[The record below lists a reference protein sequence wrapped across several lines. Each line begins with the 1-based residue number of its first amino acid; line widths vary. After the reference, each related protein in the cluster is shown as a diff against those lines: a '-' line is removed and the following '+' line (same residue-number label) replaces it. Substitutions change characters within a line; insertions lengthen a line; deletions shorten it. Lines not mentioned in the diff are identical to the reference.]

1 MKQFF
6 DFFPVLIFAIAY
18 FVSKNMILATEALI
32 GASIVQIAGYWL
44 LTRKFERLHL
54 GTFAVVAV
62 MGGLTI
68 ALKDPTFIKW
78 KPTIINWT
86 LAVVFLGSQFIGRRN
101 LLEKMVEGF
110 LKQAPH
116 LKLELPAEKWAPL
129 NISWVIFFF
138 LLGATNLYVA
148 FNFEESV
155 WVTFKFIGLTILN
168 MVFVIAQFVY
178 LSRYISEVAPDSNS
192 ESQG

>member
-6 DFFPVLIFAIAY
+6 DFFPVLIFAIVY
-18 FVSKNMILATEALI
+18 FLSKDMILATKVLI
-32 GASIVQIAGYWL
+32 GASALQIAGYWL
-44 LTRKFERLHL
+44 LKRKVEKLHL

-68 ALKDPTFIKW
+68 ALNDATFIKW
-78 KPTIINWT
+78 KPTIINWAFS
-86 LAVVFLGSQFIGRRN
+86 LVFLGSHFVGRHN
-101 LLEKMVEGF
+101 LVQKMAESF

-116 LKLELPAEKWAPL
+116 LKMNVPDNLWGPL

-138 LLGATNLYVA
+138 LLGLTNLYVA
-148 FNFEESV
+148 FNFDEST
-155 WVTFKFIGLTILN
+155 WVTFKFIGLTVLN
-168 MVFVIAQFVY
+168 MLFLIAQFAY
-178 LSRYISEVAPDSNS
+178 LSRYITEVPDTNS